1 MPTVHAV
8 RRMHTVRNE
17 VARTGIAMIKV
28 AVPAM
33 ADEVI
38 DWAIQAHGGA
48 YAMARVMRLGDG
60 PDQVQRE
67 PLGKLELRR
76 YA

>member
-38 DWAIQAHGGA
+38 D
-48 YAMARVMRLGDG
+48 
-60 PDQVQRE
+60 
-67 PLGKLELRR
+67 
-76 YA
+76 